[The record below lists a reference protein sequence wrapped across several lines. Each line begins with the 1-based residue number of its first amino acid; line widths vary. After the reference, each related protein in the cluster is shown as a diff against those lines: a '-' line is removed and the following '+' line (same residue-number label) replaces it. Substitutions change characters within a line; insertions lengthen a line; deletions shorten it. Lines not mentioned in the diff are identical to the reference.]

1 MKAQTKFEIGVV
13 TVCLILATVIAWR
26 FYEWLA

>member
-13 TVCLILATVIAWR
+13 TVCLILATVIAWS